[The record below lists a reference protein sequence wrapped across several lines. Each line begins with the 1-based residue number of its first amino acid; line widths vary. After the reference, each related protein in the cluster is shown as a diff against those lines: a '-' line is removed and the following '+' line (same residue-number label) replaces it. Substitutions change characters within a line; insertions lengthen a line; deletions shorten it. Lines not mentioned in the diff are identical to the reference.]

1 MVMRRFQMMIE
12 PELYA
17 ALERRAAEEG
27 PGVSVAE
34 LLRRFARAQVQP
46 GPAED
51 PLFEDLYDGPLDG
64 AEDVHIVEVIY
75 GAKAGPRR

>member
-1 MVMRRFQMMIE
+1 MAMRRFQMMIE

-46 GPAED
+46 APAED
-51 PLFEDLYDGPLDG
+51 PLLDDLYDGPLRGDEG
-64 AEDVHIVEVIY
+64 VRIDDVIY
-75 GAKAGPRR
+75 GAQASPRR